1 MTSCNPHHHGIQ
13 FHPRRGSSWLWIVIT
28 ALAFLLPPIGR
39 AQSATA
45 PAKAI
50 TKLPFENEILA
61 FEASDRTNPPP
72 KDAILFIGSSS
83 IRLWKTLASDFPK
96 HKVINR
102 GFGGSQIID
111 SVNYADRIIFPYRPR
126 HIVLYAGGN
135 DINGGKSPDQVFA
148 DYKAFV
154 TKVHSALPK
163 TRITYISIAPN
174 PARWAQVEK
183 VKAANHSIAEHVKSD
198 SRLGFINV
206 FPEMLGADG
215 QPKPDIYV
223 EDRLHMNAK
232 GYELWKGIVGKYLD

>member
-1 MTSCNPHHHGIQ
+1 MASVNHQ
-13 FHPRRGSSWLWIVIT
+13 VQPRRRNESPAFGFIVA
-28 ALAFLLPPIGR
+28 ALVFLVSPTGLTQNAAGQTK
-39 AQSATA
+39 AQA
-45 PAKAI
+45 
-50 TKLPFENEILA
+50 KLPFENEILA

-72 KDAILFIGSSS
+72 RDAILFIGSSS
-83 IRLWKTLASDFPK
+83 IRLWKTLAGDFPT

-111 SVNYADRIIFPYRPR
+111 SVNYAARIVVPYRPR
-126 HIVLYAGGN
+126 QIVLYAGGN
-135 DINGGKSPDQVFA
+135 DINAGKSPDQVFA

-154 TKVHSALPK
+154 AKVHSDLPK

-183 VKAANHSIAEHVKSD
+183 VKVANQLIAEHVKTD

-206 FPEMLGADG
+206 FPEMLAPDG

-232 GYELWKGIVGKYLD
+232 GYELWTSIVEKYLE